1 MSLVWR
7 ANRGITI
14 DEQRGVIITTDVNK
28 DEPVIEFCM
37 K

>member
-1 MSLVWR
+1 MQEHEDIY
-7 ANRGITI
+7 GITI